1 VVLLQGLAIVG
12 AITQLG
18 FNWFS
23 FFRAHGDTGP
33 PAVEATAGALAFV
46 LLAVPGLLID
56 GFHGF
61 VVGRIAGA
69 VIALGVRGLYT
80 RRLLPDARLRVLLLP
95 SLLSIGLATA
105 AALVLRAVL
114 WGGTRPLTQAIAELA
129 VFSGVYLATAL
140 RRERELLVELL
151 GAVRASR
158 RGAAE
163 RAGAV
168 RASHS

>member
-1 VVLLQGLAIVG
+1 
-12 AITQLG
+12 
-18 FNWFS
+18 
-23 FFRAHGDTGP
+23 
-33 PAVEATAGALAFV
+33 
-46 LLAVPGLLID
+46 
-56 GFHGF
+56 
-61 VVGRIAGA
+61 

-80 RRLLPDARLRVLLLP
+80 RRLLPDARLRILLLP

-114 WGGTRPLTQAIAELA
+114 WGGTRTLAQAIAELA

-163 RAGAV
+163 RSGAV